1 MCLASLTTGSPLE
14 YEIPVEGCRPDMGKR
29 TLMGQGRKDG
39 RRKPGTVA
47 SVRRVAP
54 WLKATGAAGGRAS
67 DLLASQDNIYRLVAE
82 NVTDVI
88 WVLDLSGQHV
98 YFSPSVQRLT
108 GYSLEETV
116 ADPTVTMTK
125 AGIRCARQAIKAQ
138 MGLEK
143 KGRRDGSR
151 PMELELI
158 RKDGCHVWTET
169 TWSLLRDGDDRPVG
183 IIGAVRDITE
193 RKRAEG
199 LFRTLADNSPVSI
212 YIVQDGRF
220 RFVNRHFLMET
231 GSSAEDLVGEK
242 PLRRMAPRE
251 RSRVEQHAAA
261 MLSGQRSDPYEF
273 RYVGRKG
280 QSRWVM
286 ERVARI
292 EYEGRPAVLGIF
304 MDITERKSSEDALK
318 RSESELRLLSQR
330 MLQIQEDERARI
342 ARDLHDQLGQEL
354 VFLKMKAQS
363 LTEQVGP
370 ASVAYDSASELAA
383 LIDRVKATSHRI
395 ALSIRPDILDGL
407 GLVKAVQW
415 YAGEFEK
422 RTSIACFVDVPL
434 DDVEVSKNVSTA
446 AYRILQEALTNV
458 FKHANATEAHIVLEV
473 RARMLTVRISDN
485 GSGFDPDSL
494 PEKASLGLIGM
505 RERAR
510 LVGGSLKVT
519 TRRAGGTRVVARLP
533 LGAAKGAATAARD
546 GAVGGRG
553 YTRIRGKASER

>member
-1 MCLASLTTGSPLE
+1 
-14 YEIPVEGCRPDMGKR
+14 MGKR

-39 RRKPGTVA
+39 RRQPGTVA
-47 SVRRVAP
+47 SVRQVAP
-54 WLKATGAAGGRAS
+54 WLKDTGGAGGRAG
-67 DLLASQDNIYRLVAE
+67 DLLASQDKIYRLVAE

-88 WVLDLSGQHV
+88 WVLDLSGRHV

-138 MGLEK
+138 MGLER
-143 KGRRDGSR
+143 KGRRDESR

-304 MDITERKSSEDALK
+304 MDITERKSSEDALR

-363 LTEQVGP
+363 LAEQVGP

-434 DDVEVSKNVSTA
+434 EDVEVSKNVSTA

-505 RERAR
+505 RERAL

-519 TRRAGGTRVVARLP
+519 TRRAAGTRVLARLP
-533 LGAAKGAATAARD
+533 LGPARGPAATPARG
-546 GAVGGRG
+546 GAIGGRG
-553 YTRIRGKASER
+553 YTRTRGKA